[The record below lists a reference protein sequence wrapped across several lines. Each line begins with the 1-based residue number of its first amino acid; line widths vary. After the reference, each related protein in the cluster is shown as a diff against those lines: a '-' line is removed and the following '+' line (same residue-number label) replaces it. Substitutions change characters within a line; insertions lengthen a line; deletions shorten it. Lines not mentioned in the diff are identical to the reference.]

1 MTDNTEKITLLCSL
15 CDKEIE
21 TTHGEYIK
29 RKALTGDKCWLC
41 NHGDLSIIFGEYSEL
56 ALTIH
61 RAAEALKKLPPS
73 EARRLAEPITEAL
86 RRLKQ

>member
-1 MTDNTEKITLLCSL
+1 MSEKIILLCSL

-29 RKALTGDKCWLC
+29 RKAQTGDKCWIC
-41 NHGDLSIIFGEYSEL
+41 GHGDLSIIFGEYSEL

-61 RAAEALKKLPPS
+61 RAAEDLKKLPPS
-73 EARRLAEPITEAL
+73 EARRLAEPITNL
-86 RRLKQ
+86 LKRLEP

>member
-1 MTDNTEKITLLCSL
+1 MEKITLLCSL

-21 TTHGEYIK
+21 TTYNEYIK

-41 NHGDLSIIFGEYSEL
+41 GHGDLSIIFSEYSEL

-61 RAAEALKKLPPS
+61 RAAEQLS
-73 EARRLAEPITEAL
+73 RLDPEDAL
-86 RRLKQ
+86 RLSQPIADIFKQSKKSRR